1 MFDEC
6 PGCGAVHLD
15 MMVDS
20 AESVVVCPECGHEQ
34 SIHQEPLL
42 IVSGSGGTGKS
53 AVLQELRG
61 TRDDV
66 VLLDSDV
73 VWRDEFWD
81 EIDWYVQTWLRL
93 CRDIAQ
99 SKRPPV
105 LFGAGLGVPASIE
118 AHPQHECFSEI
129 HYLALVCDDDEQE
142 RRLKAR
148 SPGRHPGEFAMDQSD
163 IDDQVEFNQWFKK
176 AADDDE
182 FTVIDTT
189 DATLDETTARVDEWI
204 SSHASDKTL

>member
-15 MMVDS
+15 MTVDS
-20 AESVVVCPECGHEQ
+20 AESVVVCPDCGHDQ

-42 IVSGSGGTGKS
+42 IVSGAGGTGKS
-53 AVLQELRG
+53 AVLRELRG

-73 VWRDEFWD
+73 VWREEFWD
-81 EIDWYVQTWLRL
+81 EIDWYVRTWLRL

-129 HYLALVCDDDEQE
+129 HYLTLVCDDDEQA
-142 RRLKAR
+142 RRLEAR
-148 SPGRHPGEFAMDQSD
+148 SPGRHPGEFEMDQSD
-163 IDDQVEFNQWFKK
+163 IDDQVAFNQWFKNTT
-176 AADDDE
+176 DEE
-182 FTVIDTT
+182 FTVVDTT
-189 DATLDETTARVDEWI
+189 DATIGETTTRVDTWI
-204 SSHASDKTL
+204 SDHTPTNTA

>member
-1 MFDEC
+1 M
-6 PGCGAVHLD
+6 A
-15 MMVDS
+15 VDS
-20 AESVVVCPECGHEQ
+20 GESVVVCPECGHEQ
-34 SIHQEPLL
+34 SIRQEPLL
-42 IVSGSGGTGKS
+42 IVSGAGGTGKS
-53 AVLQELRG
+53 AVLHELRG
-61 TRDDV
+61 TRDDA

-129 HYLALVCDDDEQE
+129 HYLVLVCDEDEQE
-142 RRLKAR
+142 RRLRAR
-148 SPGRHPGEFAMDQSD
+148 PSGRHPGEFAMDQSD
-163 IDDQVEFNQWFKK
+163 IDAQVEFNQWFKNT
-176 AADDDE
+176 ADDED
-182 FTVIDTT
+182 FTVIETT
-189 DATLDETTARVDEWI
+189 DATVEETTAQVDEWI
-204 SSHASDKTL
+204 SSHVSNKTL